1 MTTICKTCG
10 SVMKPATNGY
20 VCPKCDNFYLKYAP
34 TSITFEKVA
43 WTEEELRE
51 LIKKV
56 ANEILEDK

>member
-1 MTTICKTCG
+1 
-10 SVMKPATNGY
+10 MKPATNGY

-56 ANEILEDK
+56 VNEILEDK